1 MARFYFHVFN
11 GNGETHDD
19 EGIELANLDEAR
31 AQAVTGIR
39 SILRDEV
46 THGTLDLTGVLKVA
60 DDAEHILMEI
70 SFGEAVDIR
79 HG

>member
-1 MARFYFHVFN
+1 MARFYFHIFN
-11 GNGETHDD
+11 GNGETRDD
-19 EGIELANLDEAR
+19 EGVELANLDEAR

-46 THGTLDLTGVLKVA
+46 TRGKLDLTGVLKVA
-60 DDAEHILMEI
+60 DKAEHVLMEI
-70 SFGEAVDIR
+70 RFEEAIEIR